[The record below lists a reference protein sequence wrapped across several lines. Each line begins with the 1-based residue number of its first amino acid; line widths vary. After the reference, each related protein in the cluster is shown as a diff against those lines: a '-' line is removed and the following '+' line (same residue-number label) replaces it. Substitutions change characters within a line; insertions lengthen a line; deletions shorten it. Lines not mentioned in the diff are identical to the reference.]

1 MQYTVRGEDGTTCK
15 LTVSVEDTSPLIH
28 EGTDPK
34 SSVNL
39 LKLIVGAGV
48 EVSSRDVGTQPV

>member
-1 MQYTVRGEDGTTCK
+1 MPCK